1 MSIYETISD
10 GIEEAMRAKD
20 REKLSALR
28 DIKSKLMLEATKT
41 GIDGSEISDDVAMKI
56 LSKLHKQRMET
67 AELYAGQGREDLQ
80 AEELAQAEVI
90 GAFLPEPMTEQEIE
104 VAVKGIIQTMGA
116 TGMGDMG
123 KVMGAANAQLGAQAD
138 GSVIAKIVK
147 AQLLAGN

>member
-10 GIEEAMRAKD
+10 GIKEAMRAKD

-67 AELYAGQGREDLQ
+67 AELYSGQGRSDLQ
-80 AEELAQAEVI
+80 AEELAQAKVI
-90 GAFLPEPMTEQEIE
+90 GAFLPEPMSESEIE
-104 VAVKGIIQTMGA
+104 DAVKGLIQRMGA
-116 TGMGDMG
+116 SGMGDMG

-147 AQLLAGN
+147 AQLLVGN